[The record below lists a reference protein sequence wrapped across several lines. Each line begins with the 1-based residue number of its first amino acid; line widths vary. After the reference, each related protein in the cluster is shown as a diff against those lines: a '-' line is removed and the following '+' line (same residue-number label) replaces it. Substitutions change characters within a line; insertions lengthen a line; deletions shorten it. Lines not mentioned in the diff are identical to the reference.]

1 MPFPQFLEAPL
12 PSDISPLIVKISYHS
27 FLVNFLKKGWM
38 GGEGGSKYAGSFIC
52 VHSWYSCH
60 DIEQGLRQRCSGF
73 LQWRCDFILFVLLK
87 LFWAQ
92 HVFRKSAGHRCFV
105 DKPLWNITQNS
116 YENSSERFLIL
127 HSVKFQNCEL
137 NHSRHAK
144 NQLRIFTLEKLIVRN
159 LAKFLKKHRS

>member
-12 PSDISPLIVKISYHS
+12 LSDISPLIVKISYHS
-27 FLVNFLKKGWM
+27 FSVN
-38 GGEGGSKYAGSFIC
+38 GGRGGTNYAGSFIC
-52 VHSWYSCH
+52 VHSWYSCR

-73 LQWRCDFILFVLLK
+73 LQGCCDFILFVLLK

-137 NHSRHAK
+137 NHSRHVK
-144 NQLRIFTLEKLIVRN
+144 NQLRIVTLEKLILRN
-159 LAKFLKKHRS
+159 FAKFLKKHRS